1 MAAPGAPANSAIH
14 PLGAPPDVDAA
25 DDLARF
31 ATLISHDFSGPLRA
45 MRGFAGLV
53 VDNATERLNDEERSY
68 LGEIITGAERMQAL
82 NDGLV
87 AHLRARSAPLEL
99 TAVNLDAVL
108 SSCLD
113 EFRSRI
119 ADRGARIT
127 AASLPVVRADG
138 TAIRLVFHHLLDNA
152 LRYSAGRKPTID
164 IAATRGPADWTITIR
179 DHGPGIAR
187 NSREQVLTLF
197 KRLDPGLDP
206 DRPGI
211 GLTLCRTIVARHGGR
226 LWIDEPAGGGTAV
239 VFTLPTDTIPTAV
252 GDPAAPPSDLHL
264 EEQFRAFLLTSPD
277 AVVISSA
284 DGTIMFVN
292 SRAEAVFGHT
302 RAEMLGQQLEILL
315 PKRFRRSHTNQ
326 RAGYVAQPRS
336 RPMGSGL
343 ELTGLRAD
351 GSEFPLDI
359 SLSPMKSGVEMFV
372 VAAIQDVTERKQLT
386 ESRNT
391 LAAIVDSSDDAI
403 ISQDLDGVILSWNRA
418 AEKLYGYA
426 AAEAIGQHVSIVL
439 PPDRPDEA
447 PLLRKRVRSG
457 ARVDRLETLRIRKDG
472 AVIDASLTISPV
484 RDAKG
489 AIVAA
494 SVIARDVTERR
505 RAEDQMRAFLEF
517 APDAIVVIDRQG
529 AITAINARTEAV
541 FGYGRDEL
549 VGQPLEML
557 LPERFRD
564 GHAGH
569 RRAFTAEPETRSM
582 GGGLDLYG
590 RRRDGT
596 EFPVDIQL
604 SSLPTKD
611 GVHPVAAIRDVT
623 ERRSL
628 ENVRDEFIRNAAHE
642 LRTPLTTLAGLGET
656 LAGSL
661 DVMAQTDIDDAL
673 AAMTRQGE
681 RARVLIANLL
691 DLSQV
696 EGGRAGFTIVDTEL
710 RPLVDLVLESAPPPE
725 GSSASTAVPRGLSVR
740 ADPVRLE
747 QILTNLLVNSYRYGG
762 TTVSIDAECKE
773 SRVLLSVTDDGGGV
787 DLALVPK
794 LFEPFTRGTGSN
806 AVGGSGIG
814 LALCRRLAEAM
825 GGEIWYETRSPRGG
839 ACFRV
844 SLPAVL

>member
-45 MRGFAGLV
+45 MRGFAGLL

-187 NSREQVLTLF
+187 NSREQALTLF

-284 DGTIMFVN
+284 DGTIVFVN
-292 SRAEAVFGHT
+292 SRAEAVFGHS

-315 PKRFRRSHTNQ
+315 PKRFRHSHTNQ

-447 PLLRKRVRSG
+447 PLLLKRVRSG

-472 AVIDASLTISPV
+472 AVIDVSLTISPV

-505 RAEDQMRAFLEF
+505 R
-517 APDAIVVIDRQG
+517 
-529 AITAINARTEAV
+529 
-541 FGYGRDEL
+541 
-549 VGQPLEML
+549 
-557 LPERFRD
+557 
-564 GHAGH
+564 
-569 RRAFTAEPETRSM
+569 
-582 GGGLDLYG
+582 
-590 RRRDGT
+590 
-596 EFPVDIQL
+596 
-604 SSLPTKD
+604 
-611 GVHPVAAIRDVT
+611 
-623 ERRSL
+623 L

-642 LRTPLTTLAGLGET
+642 LRTPLTTLAGLGEV
-656 LAGSL
+656 LAGSR

-710 RPLVDLVLESAPPPE
+710 RPLVDLVLESAPPPA
-725 GSSASTAVPRGLSVR
+725 GSSASTAAPSGLSVR
-740 ADPVRLE
+740 ADPARLE

-762 TTVSIDAECKE
+762 TTVSIDAERKE